1 MLNEKQ
7 SHDTF
12 RMSTVFFESDDPDY
26 LPPQYL
32 RTGRH
37 SSFINFAIFHLK
49 CAGFDLGSSPEMEE
63 GCEMLNDESFEKH
76 VSQGEHEGNLEA
88 AGDGFESDEETS
100 CVVMPFL
107 NRASLT
113 SNQTKSRTKSL
124 RMLLP
129 LQEPLFECDLLPPF
143 LISFVV

>member
-1 MLNEKQ
+1 
-7 SHDTF
+7 
-12 RMSTVFFESDDPDY
+12 MSTVYFESDEELFSQDLNSTGDPEY
-26 LPPQYL
+26 RPPQYF

-100 CVVMPFL
+100 CVAMPG
-107 NRASLT
+107 
-113 SNQTKSRTKSL
+113 KKYH
-124 RMLLP
+124 
-129 LQEPLFECDLLPPF
+129 PLF
-143 LISFVV
+143 

>member
-1 MLNEKQ
+1 MLFHAGMVNLQ

-12 RMSTVFFESDDPDY
+12 RMSTVYFESDEEVFSLDLNSTGDPEY
-26 LPPQYL
+26 RPPRYF

-88 AGDGFESDEETS
+88 TGDGFESDEETS
-100 CVVMPFL
+100 CVAMPGKNL
-107 NRASLT
+107 I
-113 SNQTKSRTKSL
+113 
-124 RMLLP
+124 
-129 LQEPLFECDLLPPF
+129 PF
-143 LISFVV
+143 SEQSITDVKLDQIKNKKL

>member
-1 MLNEKQ
+1 MVNLQ

-12 RMSTVFFESDDPDY
+12 RMSTVYFESDEKLFSQDLNSTDDPEY
-26 LPPQYL
+26 RPPRYF

-63 GCEMLNDESFEKH
+63 GCEMLNFESFEKH
-76 VSQGEHEGNLEA
+76 VSQSTKATLKLQEMGLKVTKRPAVWRCLEKI
-88 AGDGFESDEETS
+88 SS
-100 CVVMPFL
+100 PFL

-113 SNQTKSRTKSL
+113 SN
-124 RMLLP
+124 
-129 LQEPLFECDLLPPF
+129 
-143 LISFVV
+143 

>member
-1 MLNEKQ
+1 
-7 SHDTF
+7 
-12 RMSTVFFESDDPDY
+12 MSTVYFESDEELFSQDLNSTGDPEY
-26 LPPQYL
+26 RPPQYF

-100 CVVMPFL
+100 CVAMPGKNLIPFSEQSITDVKL
-107 NRASLT
+107 DQIKNKKLKNAIAAARAS
-113 SNQTKSRTKSL
+113 
-124 RMLLP
+124 
-129 LQEPLFECDLLPPF
+129 
-143 LISFVV
+143 I

>member
-12 RMSTVFFESDDPDY
+12 RMSSESDDELFSQDLNSTGDPEY

-37 SSFINFAIFHLK
+37 SSFINFAIFHFK

-63 GCEMLNDESFEKH
+63 GCAMLNDESFEKH
-76 VSQGEHEGNLEA
+76 VGQGDHN
-88 AGDGFESDEETS
+88 S
-100 CVVMPFL
+100 
-107 NRASLT
+107 
-113 SNQTKSRTKSL
+113 
-124 RMLLP
+124 
-129 LQEPLFECDLLPPF
+129 
-143 LISFVV
+143 

>member
-1 MLNEKQ
+1 MFFHAGMVNLQ

-12 RMSTVFFESDDPDY
+12 RMSTVYFESDEELFSQDLNSTGDPEY
-26 LPPQYL
+26 RPPRYF

-88 AGDGFESDEETS
+88 AGDGNGQNICYRIEDGIEMKLKA
-100 CVVMPFL
+100 V
-107 NRASLT
+107 
-113 SNQTKSRTKSL
+113 
-124 RMLLP
+124 
-129 LQEPLFECDLLPPF
+129 
-143 LISFVV
+143 